1 MKGFYTLC
9 NCGMIQRNEWIWY
22 EFNAA
27 LWYHSEI
34 IRRERREV
42 EPQCRKRLLRTNN
55 NTLSKKRR
63 GGVSCRKRVD
73 QSPKDFE
80 WRQQEPPF
88 FSKCV
93 FFFFFRTGLLC
104 ISSLKVSQSP
114 NWLVQLCFASHL
126 RHYNQQN
133 KHHHLSFF
141 SLFKLCEL
149 FFQVIQRPNAHSL
162 FQLQEFSIIRV
173 VLIKGEEKRQNDAD
187 WYQHDGPTVLHRLP
201 IPR

>member
-1 MKGFYTLC
+1 MAWYRGTNEFDMNLMLRSDIIAKSLGGRGEKWSHSVGKGSWGL
-9 NCGMIQRNEWIWY
+9 
-22 EFNAA
+22 
-27 LWYHSEI
+27 I
-34 IRRERREV
+34 IIHF
-42 EPQCRKRLLRTNN
+42 RKREEAESRVGNGSTNHQK
-55 NTLSKKRR
+55 TWVTSTRA
-63 GGVSCRKRVD
+63 
-73 QSPKDFE
+73 
-80 WRQQEPPF
+80 PF
-88 FSKCV
+88 FFQVCI
-93 FFFFFRTGLLC
+93 FFFFRTGLLC

-114 NWLVQLCFASHL
+114 TWLVQLCFASHL